1 MSRISNVIVDAK
13 SNGDLSDNFSNIIQ
27 YLENNHKI
35 RYTIWLEM
43 DEYYKRQDLLE
54 EIDEYNA
61 SNDTNHEFTDEE
73 LNLMLEEFTDR
84 LDNDDSYFLHRFN
97 VVEKWCR
104 DKEIDNG
111 EQLQTENI

>member
-1 MSRISNVIVDAK
+1 MSRISNVIVDAI

-35 RYTIWLEM
+35 RYLIWLEM

-61 SNDTNHEFTDEE
+61 SNETNHEFTGEE
-73 LNLMLEEFTDR
+73 LNFMLEEFTDA
-84 LDNDDSYFLHRFN
+84 LDNDDSYFMHRRN
-97 VVEKWCR
+97 IVEKWCK

-111 EQLQTENI
+111 EQL